1 METRKFGTMKDG
13 REAKLY
19 VLKNANGM
27 EAWVS
32 DLGATLVS
40 LLVPDKD
47 GELRDVVLGYDS
59 FEKWEENPSFFG
71 ACIGRSGNRIGGA
84 AFDLNGKTY
93 KLTENDHGNNLHSG
107 PDFYAKRLWD
117 AEPDVMEDSEAIT
130 FSLTSPDLDQGYP
143 GNLDIEVTYVLTESN
158 ELMIE
163 YYGLSDQ
170 DTIFNMTNHAYFN
183 LNGAGSGTI
192 LNHKVKLYADA
203 FTATDHALIPTG
215 ELQDVTGTPMD
226 FREGKT
232 IGQDIEAD
240 FGPLKDGQ
248 GYDHNFVVNGGEV
261 QTDAELI
268 AVAEGD
274 ASGIVMEVY
283 TDLPGVQ
290 MYTANTTYVECGREH
305 KPYGKN
311 SAVCFET
318 QYFPDAIHHPEFPQP
333 ILKAGE
339 EKTSLTVY
347 RFTGKE

>member
-13 REAKLY
+13 QDATLY
-19 VLKNANGM
+19 ILKNENGM

-40 LLVPDKD
+40 LLVPDKNGD
-47 GELRDVVLGYDS
+47 LCDVVLGYNS
-59 FEKWEENPSFFG
+59 FAQWEENKSFFG
-71 ACIGRSGNRIGGA
+71 AVIGRSGNRIGNA
-84 AFDLNGKTY
+84 SFELNGKHYT
-93 KLTENDHGNNLHSG
+93 LSQNDGENNLHSG
-107 PDFYAKRLWD
+107 PDFFSRRLWA
-117 AEPDVMEDSEAIT
+117 AEADTMEDSEAIT
-130 FSLTSPDLDQGYP
+130 FSLSSPDGDQGYP
-143 GNLDIEVTYVLTESN
+143 GNLDIEVTYVLTENN

-203 FTATDHALIPTG
+203 FTATDHGLIPTG
-215 ELQDVTGTPMD
+215 ELRDVTGTPMD
-226 FREGKT
+226 FRNAKT
-232 IGQDIEAD
+232 IGEDIEAD
-240 FGPLKDGQ
+240 YEPLKDGK
-248 GYDHNFVVNGGEV
+248 GYDHNFVVNDGRV
-261 QTDAELI
+261 QADAELI

-274 ASGIVMEVY
+274 VSGIVMEVY

-290 MYTANTTYVECGREH
+290 MYTANTTCEPNGRD
-305 KPYGKN
+305 GKAYDKN
-311 SAVCFET
+311 AAVCFET
-318 QYFPDAIHHPEFPQP
+318 QFFPDAIHHSEFASP

-339 EKTSLTVY
+339 EKTTLTVY